1 MKLRWPNQSR
11 GQRGNFDAL
20 TCWGIEIPIASMDS
34 AYQCLAPRA
43 RAEYHSGSQPVRALS
58 EASNASLRGRPCLCS
73 GRTADSSMAR
83 HAGSKR
89 RFNRSGFCLGSLSLL
104 VLVGCWAARRPDG
117 GTGLLPVASPAPD
130 LAGKTRQGE
139 VIRLSSVRG
148 HPAVV
153 YFYPRDE
160 TPGCTREACAFRD
173 AFAEYSSR
181 QVTIFGV
188 SQDSEQSHRDFSEHR
203 ELPFPL
209 VADDDGAVTLAYGVS
224 SAFGMTSRV
233 TFLID
238 AEGRVAHVWPDV
250 DPGVHAREVLSAI
263 DALGK

>member
-1 MKLRWPNQSR
+1 MRGHSWSR
-11 GQRGNFDAL
+11 RHF
-20 TCWGIEIPIASMDS
+20 T
-34 AYQCLAPRA
+34 RA
-43 RAEYHSGSQPVRALS
+43 AV
-58 EASNASLRGRPCLCS
+58 
-73 GRTADSSMAR
+73 
-83 HAGSKR
+83 
-89 RFNRSGFCLGSLSLL
+89 CLGVPCVLA
-104 VLVGCWAARRPDG
+104 LVGCWAARRPDG

-139 VIRLSSVRG
+139 VVRLSSVRG

-181 QVTIFGV
+181 HVTIFGV
-188 SQDSEQSHRDFSEHR
+188 SQDSEQSHHDFSEHQQ
-203 ELPFPL
+203 LPFPL

-263 DALGK
+263 DTLGQ